1 MKTGKLISM
10 ILSPVLLLSCS
21 DDISTPENN
30 NSVSIEIKV
39 PRQDDLKTRAY
50 GDGSSVNNLKCY
62 VYAQGNG
69 ATGEPIIVDD
79 IPLSTDSKAFY
90 SIQLPDGQN
99 YDLVFLATSG
109 EQENTSGK
117 IYYNRTDRTFNV
129 NYSNFTANDESV
141 DCFMGTIQNLSN
153 AQTSYSITLKRPYAQ
168 LNIGTKDLDDYN
180 SLSVAKLSAVDVSV
194 DGVYSSMN
202 VMNGNVIGSKTSVS
216 FPQVTEF
223 SSNPFPVPDAKYLSM
238 NYLLMNT
245 RENTTVTMK
254 TTSSD
259 GSNIDYS
266 FNNIPLQRNFKT
278 NIYGNLLT
286 KSNDYKVEISPDFT
300 GQENI
305 DVNSDYDLVVKLV
318 DNYKDWSMFG
328 LKYYDKSGEY
338 HSIDLLPY
346 VDSDRIIQV
355 NWSELGL
362 ENVDN
367 LCFVYEPFSQYSNPM
382 SELIKMDISPL
393 RLKDAGFMFQ
403 NSKYVTNF
411 DAISNWNTYNFRYT
425 NYMFEGCSSLN
436 SLNITQWNT
445 WTVVDMSN
453 MFKGCSSLNSLDLGI
468 WDVSNVTDMS
478 DMFAGCENLSSLL
491 LDRSTESKTY
501 EWNTANVK
509 NMSGMF
515 SNCKKLSDIYNFE
528 NVQAVTDMSSMYFG
542 CESLTNCHLNAEP
555 IRLTDI
561 TGMFQE
567 CTNLTDVEIHFFET
581 FNIATTNRMFK
592 DCKNLTNI
600 HLVVELGNNTDMREM
615 FAGCESLKTTNDISD
630 MDTECVK
637 DMYGLFSGCHNL
649 EEVNL
654 NNWDT
659 SNVDDMGYLFFDC
672 TNLKDVQISNWDTS
686 NVAYMQ
692 NMFNK
697 CISVEELD
705 LSNWITTNVT
715 DISNMFNHTSYL
727 RKLYLDNWNLN
738 HITSDSKMIDAFN
751 TVGTN
756 IGAVETLEYIRCMQ
770 EFKDWCMKNISTLH
784 ISNAQP
790 EINTLTWDI
799 VP

>member
-1 MKTGKLISM
+1 MKTDKLISM
-10 ILSPVLLLSCS
+10 ILSPILLFSCS

-30 NSVSIEIKV
+30 ESVSIEINV

-69 ATGEPIIVDD
+69 TSGEPITVDD
-79 IPLSTDSKAFY
+79 IPLSTDNKAFY

-99 YDLVFLATSG
+99 YDLFFLATSG

-117 IYYNRTDRTFNV
+117 IYYNRADRTFNV

-153 AQTSYSITLKRPYAQ
+153 AQTSYSITLKRPFAQ

-202 VMNGNVIGSKTSVS
+202 VMNGNMIGTKSRVS
-216 FPQVTEF
+216 FPQLTSF
-223 SSNPFPVPDAKYLSM
+223 SSNPFPVPDSKYLSM

-245 RENTTVTMK
+245 RENATVTMR

-286 KSNDYKVEISPDFT
+286 KSNDYKVEISPEFT

-305 DVNSDYDLVVKLV
+305 DVNTDYDLVVKLV

-338 HSIDLLPY
+338 HSVDLLPY

-367 LCFVYEPFSQYSNPM
+367 LCFVYEPYSQYSNPM

-393 RLKDAGFMFQ
+393 PLKDVSNMFED
-403 NSKYVTNF
+403 SRYVTNF
-411 DAISNWNTYNFRYT
+411 DAIKDWKTGDINNMSG
-425 NYMFEGCSSLN
+425 MFINCQSLKT
-436 SLNITQWNT
+436 LNIANWST
-445 WTVVDMSN
+445 WRVTDMSN
-453 MFKGCSSLNSLDLGI
+453 MFRFCYELENLDLSNWNTSKVKNMGAMFDNCVKLI
-468 WDVSNVTDMS
+468 LSDISQWDTSNVTNMCY
-478 DMFAGCENLSSLL
+478 MFGSCQSITTLHLPDWNVEAVTQMAEMFSQCSNLETLIIDNWTPKEVTDL
-491 LDRSTESKTY
+491 
-501 EWNTANVK
+501 
-509 NMSGMF
+509 SGMF
-515 SNCKKLSDIYNFE
+515 SNCNKLKNLKLLWKRANKITNISRMFNRCSNLEFLDMYINTSSI
-528 NVQAVTDMSSMYFG
+528 TDMSNVFSH
-542 CESLTNCHLNAEP
+542 CT
-555 IRLTDI
+555 RL
-561 TGMFQE
+561 E
-567 CTNLTDVEIHFFET
+567 
-581 FNIATTNRMFK
+581 
-592 DCKNLTNI
+592 
-600 HLVVELGNNTDMREM
+600 
-615 FAGCESLKTTNDISD
+615 
-630 MDTECVK
+630 
-637 DMYGLFSGCHNL
+637 GLDLSHWN
-649 EEVNL
+649 
-654 NNWDT
+654 T
-659 SNVDDMGYLFFDC
+659 SNVTSMYEMFFDC
-672 TNLKDVQISNWDTS
+672 TSLTDLTISNWDTS
-686 NVAYMQ
+686 KVEVVTR
-692 NMFNK
+692 MFYTDNK
-697 CISVEELD
+697 LKR
-705 LSNWITTNVT
+705 LN
-715 DISNMFNHTSYL
+715 
-727 RKLYLDNWNLN
+727 LDNWNLDQ
-738 HITSDSKMIDAFN
+738 ITNKDYMLWAFQALTSLSD
-751 TVGTN
+751 
-756 IGAVETLEYIRCMQ
+756 IRCKQ
-770 EFKDWCMKNISTLH
+770 SLKDWLVNNYNNVGLLNYSYLNWH
-784 ISNAQP
+784 
-790 EINTLTWDI
+790 I

>member
-1 MKTGKLISM
+1 MKTGKLISL

-39 PRQDDLKTRAY
+39 PKQDDLKTRAY

-62 VYAQGNG
+62 VYAKGNG
-69 ATGEPIIVDD
+69 ASGEPIIVDD
-79 IPLSTDSKAFY
+79 IPLSTDNKAFY
-90 SIQLPDGQN
+90 SIQLPEGQN
-99 YDLVFLATSG
+99 YDFVFLATSG

-129 NYSNFTANDESV
+129 NYGNFTANDESV

-153 AQTSYSITLKRPYAQ
+153 AQTSYSITLKRPFAQ

-180 SLSVAKLSAVDVSV
+180 SLSVAELSAVDVSV

-216 FPQVTEF
+216 FPQVTSF
-223 SSNPFPVPDAKYLSM
+223 SSNPFPVPDSKYLSM
-238 NYLLMNT
+238 SYLLMNT

-305 DVNSDYDLVVKLV
+305 DVNTDYDLVVKLV

-367 LCFVYEPFSQYSNPM
+367 LCFVYEPYSQYSNPM
-382 SELIKMDISPL
+382 SELIKMNISPL
-393 RLKDAGFMFQ
+393 PLKDVSNMFEDSQ
-403 NSKYVTNF
+403 YVTNF
-411 DAISNWNTYNFRYT
+411 DAIKDW
-425 NYMFEGCSSLN
+425 
-436 SLNITQWNT
+436 
-445 WTVVDMSN
+445 
-453 MFKGCSSLNSLDLGI
+453 
-468 WDVSNVTDMS
+468 
-478 DMFAGCENLSSLL
+478 
-491 LDRSTESKTY
+491 KTGDI
-501 EWNTANVK
+501 N

-515 SNCKKLSDIYNFE
+515 MNCQSLKTLNIGNWHTGF
-528 NVQAVTDMSSMYFG
+528 VTDMSLMFADCSDL
-542 CESLTNCHLNAEP
+542 EHLDLSNWN
-555 IRLTDI
+555 TSKVKDMG
-561 TGMFQE
+561 GMFNG
-567 CTNLTDVEIHFFET
+567 CTNLIFSDLSRWDTSNVENMAHMFSYCNRLTTLKVPDWNVEAVISMGDMFSMCSNLET
-581 FNIATTNRMFK
+581 LIIDNWTPKEVTNVSAMFSNCGKLKNLKLIWRDAHKITTTNRMF
-592 DCKNLTNI
+592 
-600 HLVVELGNNTDMREM
+600 NNCGKLE
-615 FAGCESLKTTNDISD
+615 FI
-630 MDTECVK
+630 
-637 DMYGLFSGCHNL
+637 DMYMNTSSVTNMAKMFSNCTSLEGLDLSH
-649 EEVNL
+649 
-654 NNWDT
+654 WDT
-659 SNVDDMGYLFFDC
+659 SNVTTMEEMFNYC
-672 TNLKDVQISNWDTS
+672 PNLTGLTISNWDTS
-686 NVAYMQ
+686 NV
-692 NMFNK
+692 
-697 CISVEELD
+697 E
-705 LSNWITTNVT
+705 NVT
-715 DISNMFNHTSYL
+715 RMFFGDS
-727 RKLYLDNWNLN
+727 KLERLDLDNWNLDQ
-738 HITSDSKMIDAFN
+738 ITTKDYMVFAFS
-751 TVGTN
+751 GLTN
-756 IGAVETLEYIRCMQ
+756 LTDIKCKQSL
-770 EFKDWCMKNISTLH
+770 KDWLVNNYNNVGLLNYSYLNWH
-784 ISNAQP
+784 
-790 EINTLTWDI
+790 I